1 MTNSKTIIGSQ
12 TNSKSN
18 LLREQVKTVCGN
30 QELAGMETT
39 VEKELLLGDIMT
51 LWPL

>member
-18 LLREQVKTVCGN
+18 LLRELVKTACGS

-39 VEKELLLGDIMT
+39 VEQEL
-51 LWPL
+51 